1 MADGRA
7 THQWILF
14 MTQMDTV
21 TLNRNCKKKPFL
33 TSLFGNP

>member
-21 TLNRNCKKKPFL
+21 TLNRNCKKNHF
-33 TSLFGNP
+33 